1 MAKIKVQEVL
11 RPLLENL
18 EGVFEYFSLFIYLE
32 NFEDKL
38 KKKKTFS
45 SRLGAVRLV
54 YGIDFTQ
61 PIFVPHGLARA

>member
-1 MAKIKVQEVL
+1 MKVQEVL

-32 NFEDKL
+32 NFE
-38 KKKKTFS
+38 KKTFS